1 MDVAVQKSRQLVQ
14 RVMAEQGIPGAVVC
28 VAVDGEEAWSEGLGH
43 ADLENAVR
51 CSPRT
56 VMRIASIS
64 KSLTA
69 VAVMQLWERG
79 LLDLDAAVQ
88 SYVPEFPPKTFNGGP
103 VEVTSRQLLS
113 HLAGIRHYQRA
124 GGGLGRARGML
135 CSPLTTT
142 MWLHTRAG
150 PAERGV
156 PE

>member
-1 MDVAVQKSRQLVQ
+1 MQ
-14 RVMAEQGIPGAVVC
+14 RVMAEQSIPGAVIC
-28 VAVDGEEAWSEGLGH
+28 VAVDGREVWSEGLGY
-43 ADLENAVR
+43 ADLENGVG

-88 SYVPEFPPKTFNGGP
+88 SYVPEFPRKTYDGSA

-124 GGGLGRARGML
+124 AGGPEEGTCCAL
-135 CSPLTTT
+135 LT
-142 MWLHTRAG
+142 
-150 PAERGV
+150 V
-156 PE
+156 